1 MANCFCND
9 CHVGL
14 AQALVCIARV
24 GIAPHVE
31 PSPSDSAQCQNDK
44 QERGNRGGQKCLA
57 ALTKGDFEGA
67 YGFSV
72 ADAFELAVELG
83 GGIVWVALVVVV
95 GRFGLTLFESVDE
108 IGLSDG
114 LETENHNAD
123 RGGGGVK
130 AEMLFSATLSVF
142 IARSL
147 QQEHKSEERKSGQ
160 ESAEKQQFEV
170 HGRPFVVMNHRRG
183 SARRLW
189 LRRCF

>member
-1 MANCFCND
+1 
-9 CHVGL
+9 V
-14 AQALVCIARV
+14 
-24 GIAPHVE
+24 
-31 PSPSDSAQCQNDK
+31 
-44 QERGNRGGQKCLA
+44 
-57 ALTKGDFEGA
+57 DFEGT

-83 GGIVWVALVVVV
+83 GEIVLVALVVLF

-108 IGLSDG
+108 IGLGDG
-114 LETENHNAD
+114 LETEKRNAE

-142 IARSL
+142 VVRSL

-160 ESAEKQQFEV
+160 ESTEKEQFEV
-170 HGRPFVVMNHRRG
+170 HGRPFVVMNRRRG